1 VSEFIRFVEQTRAPR
16 TRRFSVVTK
25 DGETALGEIKWHAP
39 WRCYAFWPLTFTVFE
54 TQCLADISQF
64 LAELMATRKAEA

>member
-1 VSEFIRFVEQTRAPR
+1 MGILLTAHEEGRQIGVPAVEPARRIRIPLRQPR
-16 TRRFSVVTK
+16 GWTGDEWV
-25 DGETALGEIKWHAP
+25 
-39 WRCYAFWPLTFTVFE
+39 AFWPLTFTVFE

>member
-1 VSEFIRFVEQTRAPR
+1 MGILLTAHEEGRQIGVPAVEPARRIR
-16 TRRFSVVTK
+16 
-25 DGETALGEIKWHAP
+25 
-39 WRCYAFWPLTFTVFE
+39 FE